1 MLRRIVKLDF
11 LPSSID
17 AGLLFLRVTVCI
29 SLFLK
34 HGYMKVVDYS
44 YWAAN
49 FADPLGIGKVPS
61 LIISMISETF
71 GCALIILGLATR
83 WMSLYSCCVILV
95 AWSLKGHFEYF
106 GHGNPGDHGEATVLY
121 ILVMAFLFIVGP
133 GRYSLDARL
142 KSGQRCSSNSGK

>member
-1 MLRRIVKLDF
+1 MLNRIVKLEF

-17 AGLLFLRVTVCI
+17 AGLLFLRFSVCV

-34 HGYMKVVDYS
+34 HGYMKVADFS

-49 FADPLGIGKVPS
+49 FADPLGIGQTPS
-61 LIISMISETF
+61 LIIAMISETV

-83 WMSLYSCCVILV
+83 WASLYCFSVIFV

-121 ILVMAFLFIVGP
+121 LCVLVAIFIAGP
-133 GRYSLDARL
+133 GRYSIDARL
-142 KSGQRCSSNSGK
+142 ND